1 MKVKVLSRNPDDY
14 LRETKRDIHKVFRN
28 YNPVLH
34 PFEAPREYMRALNAT
49 KLDRVFAKPFLA
61 SLDGHRD
68 GVCCLCKHR
77 KRLSYLFSGSCDG
90 EIRQWNLTN
99 RQCIRTLQGH
109 TGFVRGLACSPDG
122 KRFISVGDDKTV
134 KHWNSDPLS
143 EERDIPINTVVA
155 KSLYTGVDHHWTDSI
170 YATCG
175 QSVDIWN
182 MERSEPVRVYKWGMD
197 SIQSV
202 KFNPVETNL
211 CISTVSDRSIRLYD
225 IRAAVP
231 LNKVTLKLRS
241 NVAVWNPM
249 EAYNFTAANEDH
261 NLYTFDMRK
270 LDFALNVHTDHT
282 DAVLDVDYSPT
293 GRELVSGSYDRTIR
307 IFPVSGTG
315 HSREVYHT
323 KRMQRVFTVKWSADN
338 RYILSGSD
346 ETNIRMWKARASEKL
361 GRMTPREKAAADYNE
376 KLKLKYAYHPQ
387 VKRIARHRHVPKTI
401 YQAMKEKKLIKDSQR
416 KKEQNLRANSKPG
429 TVPRVPEKL
438 KHIVLPPQE

>member
-34 PFEAPREYMRALNAT
+34 PFEAPREYLRALNAT
-49 KLDRVFAKPFLA
+49 KLDRVFAKPFIA

-68 GVCCLCKHR
+68 GVCCMCRHR
-77 KRLSYLFSGSCDG
+77 KKLSSIFSGSCDG

-109 TGFVRGLACSPDG
+109 TGFVRGLTCSADG
-122 KRFISVGDDKTV
+122 NMFISVGDDKTI
-134 KHWNSDPLS
+134 KHWNTDALS
-143 EERDIPINTVVA
+143 EGRDFPINTLVT
-155 KSLYTGVDHHWTDSI
+155 KSLYTGVDHHWTEAT

-175 QSVDIWN
+175 QTVDIWN
-182 MERSEPVRVYKWGMD
+182 LERAEPIRVYKWGMD
-197 SIQSV
+197 SVNSV
-202 KFNPVETNL
+202 RFNPVETNL
-211 CISTVSDRSIRLYD
+211 CISTVVDRSIRLYD

-231 LNKVTLKLRS
+231 LNKVTLKLKS

-249 EAYNFTAANEDH
+249 EAYVFTAANEDH

-270 LDFALNVHTDHT
+270 LDAAVNVHTDHT

-293 GRELVSGSYDRTIR
+293 GREFVSGSYDRSIR
-307 IFPVSGTG
+307 IFPVLSSGK
-315 HSREVYHT
+315 SREVYHT
-323 KRMQRVFTVKWSADN
+323 KRMQRVFTVRWSADN

-361 GRMTPREKAAADYNE
+361 GMVTPREKAATVYND
-376 KLKLKYAYHPQ
+376 KLKEKFAYHPQ
-387 VKRIARHRHVPKTI
+387 VKRIARHRHVPKSI
-401 YQAMKEKKLIKDSQR
+401 YQAMKEKRLIKESQR
-416 KKEQNLRANSKPG
+416 KKEQNVRMHSKHG
-429 TVPRVPEKL
+429 SVPRVVEKK
-438 KHIVLPPQE
+438 KHIVTFQE